1 MQDYK
6 TALTV
11 LNEILNDNEQKLRQ
25 DIYSFARIINLIIHF
40 ELQNYQ
46 LIEYSANST
55 LRYLK
60 KIDRNYNI
68 EAFFVKQMRKL
79 SKNVLE
85 KAESNFIDLKH
96 GLDEYVKD
104 NKERVILD
112 YIDVVS
118 WVTSKVEGVS
128 FEDAVKRK

>member
-1 MQDYK
+1 
-6 TALTV
+6 V

-25 DIYSFARIINLIIHF
+25 DIYSFARILNLMIHF
-40 ELQNYQ
+40 ELENYQ

-68 EAFFVKQMRKL
+68 EAYFVKQIKKI
-79 SKNVLE
+79 SKNINE
-85 KAESNFIDLKH
+85 NSTSNFDELKN
-96 GLDEYVKD
+96 GLDEYLKD
-104 NKERVILD
+104 DKERVILD
-112 YIDVVS
+112 YIDIVS
-118 WVTSKVEGVS
+118 WTSSKVEGIS